1 MYEILRRKENY
12 INQWLVEREL
22 HILQFLM
29 PVTSAFQPPPLVFL
43 YLLEKAIYSWNQL
56 KVCDRHKING
66 LQGETLCISSL
77 FLLCEESV

>member
-12 INQWLVEREL
+12 VNQWLVEREI

-43 YLLEKAIYSWNQL
+43 YLLEKVAFPYLSIPGISL
-56 KVCDRHKING
+56 KFVIDIR
-66 LQGETLCISSL
+66 
-77 FLLCEESV
+77 

>member
-12 INQWLVEREL
+12 VNQWLVEREL

-43 YLLEKAIYSWNQL
+43 YLPEKAVFPFLSIPGISL
-56 KVCDRHKING
+56 KFVIDIR
-66 LQGETLCISSL
+66 
-77 FLLCEESV
+77 

>member
-43 YLLEKAIYSWNQL
+43 YLLEKAAFPFLSIPGISL
-56 KVCDRHKING
+56 KFVIGIR
-66 LQGETLCISSL
+66 
-77 FLLCEESV
+77 

>member
-12 INQWLVEREL
+12 VNQWLVEREL

-43 YLLEKAIYSWNQL
+43 YLLETQAFPFLSIPGISL
-56 KVCDRHKING
+56 KFVIDIR
-66 LQGETLCISSL
+66 
-77 FLLCEESV
+77 